1 MLKGRGRL
9 SRDARPA
16 RFVCRHEGPP
26 RKIAHVIRT
35 TYRYQRT
42 IARPAELTGVGFLTG
57 AAVTLRFHPAP
68 ASTGVVFVRTDLKPP
83 VQIPARIEQV
93 TGTARRT

>member
-1 MLKGRGRL
+1 MTRN
-9 SRDARPA
+9 
-16 RFVCRHEGPP
+16 
-26 RKIAHVIRT
+26 

-57 AAVTLRFHPAP
+57 AAVELCFHPAP
-68 ASTGVVFVRTDLKPP
+68 PSTGVIFVRSDLKPP

-93 TGTARRT
+93 TGTQRRTTLGTPSLSAR